1 MSPFAAT
8 VSGRHPGMDAEHRV
22 QLALIPALC
31 DAVEEGAESGAIG
44 RILDQLVDYSKA
56 HFLSEELLM
65 RLDSYDG
72 FDEHVED
79 HADML
84 DSLAAMVDTYR
95 IGKSELIPGQA
106 RKVLAFLVR
115 HVETRD
121 ARYVNAPM
129 ARL

>member
-1 MSPFAAT
+1 MLIARCFPTS
-8 VSGRHPGMDAEHRV
+8 SS
-22 QLALIPALC
+22 QLANARTRAVRRNCAARRAVAASSFVPA
-31 DAVEEGAESGAIG
+31 I
-44 RILDQLVDYSKA
+44 
-56 HFLSEELLM
+56 
-65 RLDSYDG
+65 
-72 FDEHVED
+72 
-79 HADML
+79 L

-115 HVETRD
+115 HIETRD